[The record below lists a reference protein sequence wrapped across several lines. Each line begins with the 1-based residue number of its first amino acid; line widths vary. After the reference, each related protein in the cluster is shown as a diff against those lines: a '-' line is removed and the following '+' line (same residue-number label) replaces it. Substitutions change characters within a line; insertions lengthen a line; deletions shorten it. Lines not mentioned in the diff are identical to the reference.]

1 MYENVY
7 GNKEGNN
14 AGEYLDVDPATGDV
28 MVFVD
33 SDTLGGAFG
42 FLKLT
47 PTHPLPTNPPATT
60 TVLPPATTTLPPAT
74 TTLPPVTTTKSP
86 TSSPSTTVG
95 PTTATTESDYYGS
108 EENGSQENGSQEDG
122 DEDYEE

>member
-14 AGEYLDVDPATGDV
+14 AGEYLAVDPATGDV

-47 PTHPLPTNPPATT
+47 PNNAPPTAGPPTT
-60 TVLPPATTTLPPAT
+60 TA
-74 TTLPPVTTTKSP
+74 LPPVTTTLAPVTTTKPP
-86 TSSPSTTVG
+86 TGPPSTTPT
-95 PTTATTESDYYGS
+95 PTTTTTESEDYGS
-108 EENGSQENGSQEDG
+108 EENGSEEYGSEENDSG
-122 DEDYEE
+122 DY

>member
-14 AGEYLDVDPATGDV
+14 AGEYLAVDPATGDV

-47 PTHPLPTNPPATT
+47 PNNAPPTAGPPTT
-60 TVLPPATTTLPPAT
+60 TA
-74 TTLPPVTTTKSP
+74 LPPVTTTLAPVTTTKP
-86 TSSPSTTVG
+86 PSTTQS
-95 PTTATTESDYYGS
+95 PTTTTESEDYGSGENGSEEYGS
-108 EENGSQENGSQEDG
+108 EENDSEG
-122 DEDYEE
+122 Y